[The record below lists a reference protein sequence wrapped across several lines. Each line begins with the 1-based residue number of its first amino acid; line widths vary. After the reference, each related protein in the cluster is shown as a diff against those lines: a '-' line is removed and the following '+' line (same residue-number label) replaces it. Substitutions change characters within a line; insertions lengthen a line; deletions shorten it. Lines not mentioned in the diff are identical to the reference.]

1 MSYTLWKFGSPASD
15 PTVEVGDTL
24 GVWLHTLGDPEDPLD
39 TQGSAISVVSSIGG
53 TIVDGHGAQQA
64 PVTAVE
70 ITKKGLLVAS
80 TQESLYNNFRWFR
93 AQRGRRR
100 QLWRLVR
107 KFEGPPGGNPPIQ
120 FMPARCTAVNSG
132 VARQIGNMYALPI
145 EIRFIL
151 LSRCWSGAHTNNE
164 LGEGGEPPDFF
175 GEYELDNSGAEAVL
189 AITNGGNTNNTSPI
203 ITISATGDDIEA
215 VHMACN
221 VCSWTYT
228 GVVPVGR
235 QLVIDCGAR
244 SVRNAGI
251 GDYNG
256 LTFDSTHRTS
266 EWMILEPGAN
276 TIVYTIQTKNQGS
289 TPPPTVNFDFYD
301 AWE

>member
-15 PTVEVGDTL
+15 PTVEAGDSL

-39 TQGSAISVVSSIGG
+39 TQGSAISVLSSIGG
-53 TIVDGHGAQQA
+53 AIVDGHGAQQA

-80 TQESLYNNFRWFR
+80 TQQSLHDNFRWFR

-100 QLWRLVR
+100 LLWRLVR

-120 FMPARCTAVNSG
+120 FMYARCTAVNSG
-132 VARQIGNMYALPI
+132 VTRQIGNMYALPI
-145 EIRFIL
+145 EIRFML
-151 LSRCWSGAHTNNE
+151 LGRFWSGSHTNNQ
-164 LGEGGEPPDFF
+164 LGEGGEEPDTW
-175 GEYELDNSGAEAVL
+175 GEYELDNSGLEATL
-189 AITNGGNTNNTSPI
+189 TYTNGGNTNNTSAI
-203 ITISATGDDIEA
+203 ITITATGDDVES
-215 VHMACN
+215 VHVACN
-221 VCSWTYT
+221 ICAWTYT
-228 GVVPVGR
+228 GNVPAGS

-244 SVRNAGI
+244 SVRNSGI

-256 LTFDSTHRTS
+256 LTFDANHRTN

-276 TIVYTIQTKNQGS
+276 TITYTIATKNQGS
-289 TPPPTVNFDFYD
+289 TPPPTISFDFYD